1 MDRFRDLDRYPKILL
16 IALVTLAVVFAG
28 VYGYCSADRWYSY
41 KDVYLTCRQT
51 EDATIYSGRANGGP
65 CVITVRDDTVT
76 FRTAMKT
83 YGPYA
88 LREDPTALPDDMEP
102 GYNTIGIEITENGA
116 PFFRGALVYARAPMF
131 YQEDGTLISPIK
143 MYGETS
149 DGTVVGPNGVVA
161 DPYEPT
167 LYNIV
172 ECLYPMEHLLESRA
186 QWSAYLMGLLVCAI
200 GAVDILFAD
209 ELFRFRLSFRLRDAD
224 RAEPSD
230 WELASRKIGWT
241 ILFITALYAFLL
253 GLQ

>member
-16 IALVTLAVVFAG
+16 IALVALAVVFAG

-51 EDATIYSGRANGGP
+51 EDATVYSGRANGGP

-76 FRTAMKT
+76 FRTSMKT

-116 PFFRGALVYARAPMF
+116 PFFRGALVYARAPKF
-131 YQEDGTLISPIK
+131 YYENGTLVPPLQFHVEVS
-143 MYGETS
+143 GSSST
-149 DGTVVGPNGVVA
+149 
-161 DPYEPT
+161 DPYKPT
-167 LYNIV
+167 LYQIV

-186 QWSAYLMGLLVCAI
+186 QWSAYLTGLLVCAI

-230 WELASRKIGWT
+230 WELATRKIGWT

>member
-1 MDRFRDLDRYPKILL
+1 MDRFRDLDRYPKFLL
-16 IALVTLAVVFAG
+16 IALLALAVVFAG
-28 VYGYCSADRWYSY
+28 VYCCCSADRWYSY

-51 EDATIYSGRANGGP
+51 EDATVYSGRANGGL

-76 FRTAMKT
+76 FQTAMKT

-116 PFFRGALVYARAPMF
+116 PFFRGALVYARAPRF
-131 YQEDGTLISPIK
+131 YYENGTLVHPLQFHVEVS
-143 MYGETS
+143 GS
-149 DGTVVGPNGVVA
+149 ASA
-161 DPYEPT
+161 DPYKPT

-209 ELFRFRLSFRLRDAD
+209 ELFRFRLSFRVENAET
-224 RAEPSD
+224 AEPSD
-230 WELASRKIGWT
+230 WYITCRNFSWT
-241 ILFITALYAFLL
+241 LL
-253 GLQ
+253 TIFTGVNFFMGLQ

>member
-1 MDRFRDLDRYPKILL
+1 MDRFRNLDRYPKILL

-51 EDATIYSGRANGGP
+51 EDATVYSGRANGGP

-76 FRTAMKT
+76 FQTSVKT

-116 PFFRGALVYARAPMF
+116 PFFRGALVYARAPRF
-131 YQEDGTLISPIK
+131 YYENGTLVHPLQFHVEVS
-143 MYGETS
+143 GS
-149 DGTVVGPNGVVA
+149 ASA
-161 DPYEPT
+161 DPYKPT

-230 WELASRKIGWT
+230 WYITCRNFSWT
-241 ILFITALYAFLL
+241 LL
-253 GLQ
+253 TIFTGVNFFMGLQ